1 MVQDLSY
8 KALFNA
14 MTRRVHETDEN
25 HRLIEKKQKID
36 SIASNLREQGAT
48 AEQLQEVSSLPSA

>member
-14 MTRRVHETDEN
+14 MTRRFHETDEN

-48 AEQLQEVSSLPSA
+48 AEQLQEVSSW